1 MVRTTVEAFYP
12 MSQDL
17 TPRSSADT
25 DVTAPVSPRAWA
37 SAAVW
42 SLVLGFFLVGLYW
55 GILRDLILQWWDDAN
70 YSHGFIV
77 PIFSGYLIWR
87 ERNRL
92 RALVPRGTAWG
103 LVVLLGGIGTLFLGD
118 LGAENFL
125 SRSSLI
131 IILAGLVL
139 FIVGV
144 EAFRLT
150 LFPLG
155 YLFFMVPL
163 PAILFYA
170 VTFPL
175 QQLAAEQAAW
185 VLDVLGVPVLL
196 DGNII
201 HLSQISLGVTE
212 ACSGI
217 RSLISLFAGA
227 VAWAYLLLP
236 GGWPML
242 LFVLATVPITILAN
256 AGRVV
261 ATGLIGQWFG
271 VDYASGFFHE
281 LAGWVIYLFA
291 FLCLIGLH
299 LVIRW
304 VGAARRRRAA

>member
-1 MVRTTVEAFYP
+1 MG
-12 MSQDL
+12 
-17 TPRSSADT
+17 RSWLA
-25 DVTAPVSPRAWA
+25 AWA
-37 SAAVW
+37 TA
-42 SLVLGFFLVGLYW
+42 LGLILAGLYW
-55 GILRDLILQWWDDAN
+55 GILRDLGRQWWDDAN

-87 ERNRL
+87 ERGRL

-103 LVVLLGGIGTLFLGD
+103 LVVLLGGIGALVLGD

-131 IILAGLVL
+131 VILAGLVL
-139 FIVGV
+139 FILGA

-150 LFPLG
+150 VVPLC
-155 YLFFMVPL
+155 YLFFMVPI
-163 PAILFYA
+163 PAILLYA

-185 VLDVLGVPVLL
+185 VLDGLGVPVLL

-217 RSLISLFAGA
+217 RSLVSLFAGA

-236 GGWPML
+236 GRWPMVA
-242 LFVLATVPITILAN
+242 FVVATVPITILAN

-261 ATGLIGQWFG
+261 ATGLIGQWLG

-291 FLCLIGLH
+291 LLCLAALH
-299 LVIRW
+299 RLIRW
-304 VGAARRRRAA
+304 VGQPRHRPT

>member
-1 MVRTTVEAFYP
+1 
-12 MSQDL
+12 MSQRL
-17 TPRSSADT
+17 TPLPRADT
-25 DVTAPVSPRAWA
+25 AVTAPASPVSRARAAAWA
-37 SAAVW
+37 ATLGLILAA
-42 SLVLGFFLVGLYW
+42 LYW
-55 GILRDLILQWWDDAN
+55 GILRDLGRQWWDDAN

-87 ERNRL
+87 ERERL
-92 RALVPRGTAWG
+92 LALVPRGTAWG
-103 LVVLLGGIGTLFLGD
+103 LLLLLGGIGALVLGD

-131 IILAGLVL
+131 VILAGLVL
-139 FIVGV
+139 FIVGA

-150 LFPLG
+150 VFPLC
-155 YLFFMVPL
+155 YLFFMVPI

-185 VLDVLGVPVLL
+185 ALDVLGVPVLL

-242 LFVLATVPITILAN
+242 AFVLATVPITILAN

-271 VDYASGFFHE
+271 VEYASGFFHE

-291 FLCLIGLH
+291 FLGLIGLH
-299 LVIRW
+299 GLIRW
-304 VGAARRRRAA
+304 VGRTRHWHA